1 MEKFESR
8 LQGFISTQLDGVKK
22 KVNMLVELAMVDRF
36 HVVAST
42 FDGVTSST
50 AYVPKVEPKGGLENE
65 AGFMM

>member
-1 MEKFESR
+1 
-8 LQGFISTQLDGVKK
+8 
-22 KVNMLVELAMVDRF
+22 MLVELAMVDRF

-50 AYVPKVEPKGGLENE
+50 AYVPKVEQKGGLENE